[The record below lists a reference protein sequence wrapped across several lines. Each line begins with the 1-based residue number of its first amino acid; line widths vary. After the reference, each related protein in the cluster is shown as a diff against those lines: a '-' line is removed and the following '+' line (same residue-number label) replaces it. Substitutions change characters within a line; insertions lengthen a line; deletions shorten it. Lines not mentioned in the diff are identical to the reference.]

1 MIHTFKPNTS
11 TTDQETD
18 ESWDIFII
26 WKINSGLVWAAGLYL
41 WKKKF
46 GTVYEQL
53 LSAVFSCFHG
63 QKINLI
69 FFELFLAGNQSN
81 HQNLVP
87 SMQTYIFWLIF
98 MGMKQRKKNQN
109 GRLKKTEFFNSA
121 NSQYFSLVYSRV
133 LGSKL
138 VHSFFL
144 LQVFSSNYGKIFFS
158 NFSCMLLNPNIV
170 FQFEFLLF

>member
-1 MIHTFKPNTS
+1 MK
-11 TTDQETD
+11 DQF
-18 ESWDIFII
+18 W
-26 WKINSGLVWAAGLYL
+26 AGLGSWAVL
-41 WKKKF
+41 VKKKVWDCSWATF
-46 GTVYEQL
+46 ER
-53 LSAVFSCFHG
+53 SFFMFSWAKNKFDF
-63 QKINLI
+63 

-144 LQVFSSNYGKIFFS
+144 LQVFSSNYGKIFFLT
-158 NFSCMLLNPNIV
+158 FPACY
-170 FQFEFLLF
+170 